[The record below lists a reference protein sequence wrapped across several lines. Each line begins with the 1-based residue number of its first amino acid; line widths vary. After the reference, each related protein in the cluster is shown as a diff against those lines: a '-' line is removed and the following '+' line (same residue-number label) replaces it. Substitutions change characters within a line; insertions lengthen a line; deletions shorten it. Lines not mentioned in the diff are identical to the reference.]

1 MRRLTPAQE
10 RQRIDQTAQALATIN
25 RQQEQLEKEAVQ
37 LIAHGE
43 YIENNP
49 EYKKLVADMEKAL
62 RISSEGKAERSA
74 SITDPGV
81 KKAYEALE
89 EEYAALHTMLDARLA
104 AGLTQA
110 DVAKR
115 MGTTVSAVSRL
126 EASLRSEKHS
136 PSYATLKKYAH
147 ACGKKLL
154 VQMV

>member
-1 MRRLTPAQE
+1 MA
-10 RQRIDQTAQALATIN
+10 N
-25 RQQEQLEKEAVQ
+25 S
-37 LIAHGE
+37 
-43 YIENNP
+43 
-49 EYKKLVADMEKAL
+49 EYKPVAHDAAFKKKILA
-62 RISSEGKAERSA
+62 K
-74 SITDPGV
+74 PGV
-81 KKAYEALE
+81 KKAYVALE
-89 EEYAALHTMLDARLA
+89 EEYTALHAMLDARLT

-136 PSYATLKKYAH
+136 PSYATLKKYAQ

>member
-1 MRRLTPAQE
+1 MANT
-10 RQRIDQTAQALATIN
+10 
-25 RQQEQLEKEAVQ
+25 
-37 LIAHGE
+37 
-43 YIENNP
+43 
-49 EYKKLVADMEKAL
+49 EYKPVAHDATFKKKILA
-62 RISSEGKAERSA
+62 K
-74 SITDPGV
+74 PGV
-81 KKAYEALE
+81 KKAYAALE
-89 EEYAALHTMLDARLA
+89 EEYVALHAMLDARLA

-136 PSYATLKKYAH
+136 PSYATLKKYAQ

>member
-1 MRRLTPAQE
+1 MV
-10 RQRIDQTAQALATIN
+10 N
-25 RQQEQLEKEAVQ
+25 S
-37 LIAHGE
+37 
-43 YIENNP
+43 
-49 EYKKLVADMEKAL
+49 EYKPVAHDAAFKKKILA
-62 RISSEGKAERSA
+62 K
-74 SITDPGV
+74 PGV

-89 EEYAALHTMLDARLA
+89 EEYAALHAMLDARLA

-136 PSYATLKKYAH
+136 PSYATLKKYAQ

-154 VQMV
+154 VRMV

>member
-1 MRRLTPAQE
+1 MV
-10 RQRIDQTAQALATIN
+10 N
-25 RQQEQLEKEAVQ
+25 F
-37 LIAHGE
+37 
-43 YIENNP
+43 
-49 EYKKLVADMEKAL
+49 EYKPVAHDAAFKNKILA
-62 RISSEGKAERSA
+62 K
-74 SITDPGV
+74 PGV
-81 KKAYEALE
+81 KKAYAALE
-89 EEYAALHTMLDARLA
+89 EEYETLHAMLDARLA

-136 PSYATLKKYAH
+136 PSYATLKKYAQ

>member
-1 MRRLTPAQE
+1 MV
-10 RQRIDQTAQALATIN
+10 N
-25 RQQEQLEKEAVQ
+25 S
-37 LIAHGE
+37 
-43 YIENNP
+43 
-49 EYKKLVADMEKAL
+49 EYKPVAHDAAFKKKILA
-62 RISSEGKAERSA
+62 K
-74 SITDPGV
+74 PGV

-89 EEYAALHTMLDARLA
+89 EEYAALHAMLDARLA

-136 PSYATLKKYAH
+136 PSYATLKKYAQ

>member
-1 MRRLTPAQE
+1 MV
-10 RQRIDQTAQALATIN
+10 N
-25 RQQEQLEKEAVQ
+25 F
-37 LIAHGE
+37 
-43 YIENNP
+43 
-49 EYKKLVADMEKAL
+49 EYKPVAHDATFKKKIL
-62 RISSEGKAERSA
+62 TK
-74 SITDPGV
+74 PGV
-81 KKAYEALE
+81 KKAYAALE
-89 EEYAALHTMLDARLA
+89 EEYATLHAMLDARLT

-136 PSYATLKKYAH
+136 PSYATLKKYAQ

>member
-1 MRRLTPAQE
+1 
-10 RQRIDQTAQALATIN
+10 
-25 RQQEQLEKEAVQ
+25 
-37 LIAHGE
+37 
-43 YIENNP
+43 
-49 EYKKLVADMEKAL
+49 
-62 RISSEGKAERSA
+62 
-74 SITDPGV
+74 
-81 KKAYEALE
+81 
-89 EEYAALHTMLDARLA
+89 MLDARLA

>member
-1 MRRLTPAQE
+1 MA
-10 RQRIDQTAQALATIN
+10 N
-25 RQQEQLEKEAVQ
+25 S
-37 LIAHGE
+37 
-43 YIENNP
+43 
-49 EYKKLVADMEKAL
+49 EYKPAAHDAAFKKKILAK
-62 RISSEGKAERSA
+62 
-74 SITDPGV
+74 PGV
-81 KKAYEALE
+81 KKAYAALE
-89 EEYAALHTMLDARLA
+89 EEYTALHAMLDARLT

-136 PSYATLKKYAH
+136 PSYATLKKYAQ

>member
-1 MRRLTPAQE
+1 MTNTEYKP
-10 RQRIDQTAQALATIN
+10 
-25 RQQEQLEKEAVQ
+25 
-37 LIAHGE
+37 IAHDAGF
-43 YIENNP
+43 
-49 EYKKLVADMEKAL
+49 KKKILAK
-62 RISSEGKAERSA
+62 
-74 SITDPGV
+74 PGV

-89 EEYAALHTMLDARLA
+89 EEYAALYAMLGARLA

-126 EASLRSEKHS
+126 EASLRGEKHS
-136 PSYATLKKYAH
+136 PSYATLKKYAQ